1 VHEYLSGRGLEAHG
15 QSVRILYIEI
25 VLQRLSARLIPLSS
39 RAADVA
45 PVAPAC
51 CNVCRT
57 CVTTNVVGVVTGG
70 IVAATLAIR
79 RRVRRAPAG
88 SS

>member
-1 VHEYLSGRGLEAHG
+1 ML
-15 QSVRILYIEI
+15 
-25 VLQRLSARLIPLSS
+25 PLVA

-57 CVTTNVVGVVTGG
+57 CVTTNVVGAVMAAG
-70 IVAATLAIR
+70 VAVAMGARRLASR
-79 RRVRRAPAG
+79 LRLAPH
-88 SS
+88 

>member
-1 VHEYLSGRGLEAHG
+1 ML
-15 QSVRILYIEI
+15 
-25 VLQRLSARLIPLSS
+25 PLVN

-57 CVTTNVVGVVTGG
+57 CVTTNLVGLVFGG
-70 IVAATLAIR
+70 VAAGGLAVVRLAR
-79 RRVRRAPAG
+79 RAVRR
-88 SS
+88 

>member
-1 VHEYLSGRGLEAHG
+1 MLPV
-15 QSVRILYIEI
+15 VN
-25 VLQRLSARLIPLSS
+25 

-57 CVTTNVVGVVTGG
+57 CVTTNLVGLVFGGAAAAGLAVVRF
-70 IVAATLAIR
+70 AR
-79 RRVRRAPAG
+79 RAVRR
-88 SS
+88 